1 MPWVDHRKTLPCER
15 DLRLTASP
23 LHCSGQIERLRSIQL
38 GFHSK
43 LSYVMVPKEAL
54 RVLRTPRD
62 CCHRAA
68 VYFAV
73 SASHSSQES
82 IAVLASIPVHILPSN
97 IYGSVVG
104 FRFTLDP

>member
-1 MPWVDHRKTLPCER
+1 M
-15 DLRLTASP
+15 
-23 LHCSGQIERLRSIQL
+23 
-38 GFHSK
+38 GFHSQ

-54 RVLRTPRD
+54 RVLRMPPD

-82 IAVLASIPVHILPSN
+82 IAVLASIPVHILPSY
-97 IYGSVVG
+97 ICGSVVG
-104 FRFTLDP
+104 FRFILDP